1 MNNQTQSNTM
11 DNQTATTIEAAR
23 AIFKALD
30 KATTKREVLLT
41 RVLFKRDEQ
50 GNLTEI
56 LMSYETKNNR
66 D

>member
-1 MNNQTQSNTM
+1 MN
-11 DNQTATTIEAAR
+11 NQTATTIEAAR
-23 AIFKALD
+23 AVFKALD
-30 KATTKREVLLT
+30 KSITKREVLLT